1 MIEKLYT
8 YLLLLMLPCFS
19 VEANNPIENRI
30 SSAKKSLPKGAR
42 IVVSYSDTRRHKLY
56 FTVRDRLFSYDVI
69 TGKKCDET
77 FATTKYSKIKECWL
91 SPDSTY
97 IFMAVDN
104 GPFSSFY
111 LDNGQTLWRLDT
123 RTKRSRRIGEGFE
136 IIHKKGC
143 IVIRK
148 ASRCLNPK
156 AQQSRQKWMG
166 QDHYYDLN
174 GKIIWAKDEYKIK

>member
-1 MIEKLYT
+1 
-8 YLLLLMLPCFS
+8 MLPCFS

-42 IVVSYSDTRRHKLY
+42 IVVSYWGTRGQKLELI
-56 FTVRDRLFSYDVI
+56 VRVLMVSYDGI
-69 TGKKCDET
+69 TRNKCGET

-136 IIHKKGC
+136 ISHKKGC